1 MAYSPPGSSVIGFHQ
16 QGSWSGLP
24 VLSPGDIPD
33 PGIELMSLA
42 SPALSGGFFTI
53 ALPGKPLSDWRA
65 LRKSERKT
73 GHLEQLEWPEQT

>member
-1 MAYSPPGSSVIGFHQ
+1 
-16 QGSWSGLP
+16 
-24 VLSPGDIPD
+24 
-33 PGIELMSLA
+33 MSLA
-42 SPALSGGFFTI
+42 SPALSGGFFTT